1 MSPDRCS
8 PAAPPSYC
16 AAPVRDVRLGMPPK
30 LKVNK
35 SSVSL
40 PRQVRADGTARA
52 KELGLPSFSAYV
64 SLLIQN
70 DLRAPD
76 APLVIHAPPRL
87 KR

>member
-1 MSPDRCS
+1 M
-8 PAAPPSYC
+8 PS
-16 AAPVRDVRLGMPPK
+16 K
-30 LKVNK
+30 FSVNK

-40 PRQVRADGTARA
+40 PRELRAAGTTRA
-52 KELGLPSFSAYV
+52 KELGLSSVSQYV
-64 SLLIQN
+64 ALLIQN